1 MAHLTLEIPD
11 ELLAQLQASGQPLQE
26 TVLRAVEQY
35 LRNQPKPIT
44 QTRQL
49 MGTIKIPDPDPAF
62 IVGYD
67 QQGNPITN
75 YAERINVSAPRHTG
89 RDRF

>member
-1 MAHLTLEIPD
+1 MAQLTLEIPD
-11 ELLAQLQASGQPLQE
+11 DLLSQLQASGQPLQE

-35 LRNQPKPIT
+35 LHNQSKPIT
-44 QTRQL
+44 QTQTWQL

-75 YAERINVSAPRHTG
+75 YAERIDDSLY
-89 RDRF
+89 